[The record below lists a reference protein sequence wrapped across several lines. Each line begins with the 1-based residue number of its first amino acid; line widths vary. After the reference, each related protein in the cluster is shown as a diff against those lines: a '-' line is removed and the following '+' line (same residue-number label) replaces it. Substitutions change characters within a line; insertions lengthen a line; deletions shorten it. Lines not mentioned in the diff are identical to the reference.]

1 MANVGPVS
9 WFKKPSDD
17 GPAGTDAAS
26 PEVEPLTDD
35 EVEWVRTTIAELAE
49 QDVRP
54 GDIDD
59 LGRHYDE
66 LLTVWLRLRE
76 SDRPDPNAI
85 VTQIGLAF
93 GQHIAD
99 HTGLAWGVANHPSGV
114 EIALH
119 RPRTPGQV
127 LLYPAQMIT
136 TRWDAHDTGVLPT
149 LARATIRAVLDMP
162 EPGQR
167 GIRS

>member
-1 MANVGPVS
+1 MS

-17 GPAGTDAAS
+17 RPTGPDEAS
-26 PEVEPLTDD
+26 TEVEHPEVEPLTDD
-35 EVEWVRTTIAELAE
+35 EVEWVRTTIAGLAE

-66 LLTVWLRLRE
+66 LLTVWLRLPE

-99 HTGLAWGVANHPSGV
+99 HTGLVWGVANHPSGV

-127 LLYPAQMIT
+127 LLYPAQMIS
-136 TRWDAHDTGVLPT
+136 TRWDAHDTGMLPA
-149 LARATIRAVLDMP
+149 LARATVRAVLDVP
-162 EPGQR
+162 EHG
-167 GIRS
+167 